1 MRKAHEMFV
10 LKPITCN
17 LSPNMRRV
25 TLLTNPDVC
34 NLRCPLCFLNQRALL
49 HCDASNA
56 RDDNRDCVLDSE
68 NARLANSNGERFS
81 DCNKERNCN
90 KERRALGMGE
100 MPFEIA
106 RAAIEKYAAE
116 RDVSGKRLLRE
127 VIPSTMGEPLLYSRF
142 DELLELCESLGIPL
156 NLTTNGTFPG
166 KWVREE
172 CLAKLLC
179 ACSDIKVSYLA
190 SEQFGGWKA
199 NVEKL
204 VRVRDKLRGNADY
217 SEAADADCADVD
229 ACCTKVDCAR
239 AVNAKCAGIA
249 KSRIA
254 TVSLQVTLHKKNLQ
268 KVPELVEWASAIGI
282 DRIKWNPVVF
292 LSIAP
297 RELREMYGIDSTQL
311 QNLRDEL
318 QTELRSQKL
327 KHEGSLFF
335 DRSAGLC
342 PVGGKCGAC
351 PFADE
356 VWVWP
361 DGHEDHCPNPERR
374 FGAYGLRTF

>member
-17 LSPNMRRV
+17 LSPNMRRI

-34 NLRCPLCFLNQRALL
+34 NLHCPLCFLNQRALL
-49 HCDASNA
+49 NCDVA
-56 RDDNRDCVLDSE
+56 
-68 NARLANSNGERFS
+68 
-81 DCNKERNCN
+81 NCN
-90 KERRALGMGE
+90 KERCALGMVE

-127 VIPSTMGEPLLYSRF
+127 VIPSTMGEPLLYSHF
-142 DELLELCESLGIPL
+142 DELLKLCRAMGLPL

-166 KWVREE
+166 KWGSDAAME
-172 CLAKLLC
+172 LLLRS
-179 ACSDIKVSYLA
+179 CSDIKVSYLA
-190 SEQFGGWKA
+190 SEQFDGWKA

-204 VRVRDKLRGNADY
+204 VRVRDKLRGNAR
-217 SEAADADCADVD
+217 C
-229 ACCTKVDCAR
+229 
-239 AVNAKCAGIA
+239 
-249 KSRIA
+249 A

-268 KVPELVEWASAIGI
+268 DVPALVSWASANGI
-282 DRIKWNPVVF
+282 DRIKWNKVVL
-292 LSIAP
+292 LSVASQ
-297 RELREMYGIDSTQL
+297 ELREMYALDDALLES
-311 QNLRDEL
+311 LRNEF
-318 QTELRSQKL
+318 RSGEFSASNVKR
-327 KHEGSLFF
+327 EGSLFF
-335 DRSAGLC
+335 DDGADVC
-342 PVGGKCGAC
+342 AVGGKCESC

-374 FGAYGLRTF
+374 WGEAE

>member
-1 MRKAHEMFV
+1 
-10 LKPITCN
+10 
-17 LSPNMRRV
+17 MRRV

-49 HCDASNA
+49 NCDASNA
-56 RDDNRDCVLDSE
+56 SDDNRDCVLDSE

-100 MPFEIA
+100 MPFEVA
-106 RAAIEKYAAE
+106 RAAIEKYASE
-116 RDVSGKRLLRE
+116 RDTSGKRLLQE
-127 VIPSTMGEPLLYSRF
+127 VIPSTMGEPLLYSHF
-142 DELLELCESLGIPL
+142 DELLELCGALGLPL
-156 NLTTNGTFPG
+156 NITTNGTFPG

-172 CLAKLLC
+172 CLAELLR

-190 SEQFGGWKA
+190 SEHFDGWKA

-204 VRVRDKLRGNADY
+204 VRVRDKLRGNAY
-217 SEAADADCADVD
+217 SAGVASCANVG
-229 ACCTKVDCAR
+229 CAR

-268 KVPELVEWASAIGI
+268 EVPALVEWATAIGI

-297 RELREMYGIDSTQL
+297 RELREMYALDDALLES
-311 QNLRDEL
+311 LRNEF
-318 QTELRSQKL
+318 RSGEFSASNV

-335 DRSAGLC
+335 KNCADQC

-361 DGHEDHCPNPERR
+361 DGREDHCPNPERR
-374 FGAYGLRTF
+374 WGCF